1 VAESSQ
7 KLRWSQSAQLS
18 CSYALV
24 GLAQYNSCAHV
35 LLHRDGRK
43 IEELKLVVTGFRANN
58 RRDECQ
64 T

>member
-1 VAESSQ
+1 MAESSQ
-7 KLRWSQSAQLS
+7 KLRRSQSAQLS

-24 GLAQYNSCAHV
+24 GLAQYYSSELV
-35 LLHRDGRK
+35 LLLRDGRK